1 MQRSSR
7 RLCGVTLLGL
17 AAVLL
22 AGCGGGSETASSA
35 QAATPAKRATCPAA
49 WVAGWQKL
57 ANRINA
63 AVYCPAWMPSPLT
76 GQITGNV
83 NYAGGGGYVLSVSKD
98 RSYLASFAWVEMQ
111 TGEVHVNLRGYPH
124 RTSIPL
130 CRNDEQAGPKRV
142 KTLVPCFSDR
152 KWTKHVGGF
161 KVTLYTVNRDAD
173 QWHLLYAWR
182 HAGSLYAISEH
193 VAPPFGYARVLQNL
207 DRMTRNLVPVAPAG

>member
-1 MQRSSR
+1 MRAGVVLVALSLLVTASA
-7 RLCGVTLLGL
+7 CGVE
-17 AAVLL
+17 
-22 AGCGGGSETASSA
+22 GSSKAEPNA
-35 QAATPAKRATCPAA
+35 PKPRCPAA
-49 WVAGWQKL
+49 WRAGWQRL
-57 ANRINA
+57 ANR
-63 AVYCPAWMPSPLT
+63 VGT
-76 GQITGNV
+76 T
-83 NYAGGGGYVLSVSKD
+83 VSKD
-98 RSYLASFAWVEMQ
+98 HSYLAGFIWFEHGS
-111 TGEVHVNLRGYPH
+111 GEVHVNLRGYPH